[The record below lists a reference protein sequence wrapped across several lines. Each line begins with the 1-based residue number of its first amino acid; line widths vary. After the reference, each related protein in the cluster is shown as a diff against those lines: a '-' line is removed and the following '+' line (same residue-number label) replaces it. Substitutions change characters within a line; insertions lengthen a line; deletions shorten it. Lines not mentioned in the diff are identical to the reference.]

1 MRWLD
6 FSGTLALLAA
16 GWRWFGGR
24 PDQRNLHRI
33 FGYGGLAL
41 FFFFATLEM
50 RSLLHATLPAFLDGG
65 TSMLWALFAV
75 SFLVAG
81 MRNGVKTLRFAGLGL
96 FVLVVTKVF
105 LVDLAGMP
113 TMYRVI
119 AFMVVGLFLLGSAF
133 AYMRASSSFNQENP

>member
-6 FSGTLALLAA
+6 FSGTLFLLAV

-24 PDQRNLHRI
+24 PDQRPLHRI

-41 FFFFATLEM
+41 LFFFATLEI

-65 TSMLWALFAV
+65 TSLLWALFAV

-81 MRNGVKTLRFAGLGL
+81 IRNSVKPLRFAGLGL
-96 FVLVVTKVF
+96 FVLVVAKVF

-119 AFMVVGLFLLGSAF
+119 AFMVVGLFLLASAF